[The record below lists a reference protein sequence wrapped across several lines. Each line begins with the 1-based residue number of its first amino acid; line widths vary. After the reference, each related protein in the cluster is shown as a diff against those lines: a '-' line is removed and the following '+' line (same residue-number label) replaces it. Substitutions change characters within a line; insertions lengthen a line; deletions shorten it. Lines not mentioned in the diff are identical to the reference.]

1 MNGAAVPDRTEPQ
14 PRGDQ
19 RSRTDELKAWLT
31 APASVVPLRVWIV
44 TRLMFAVLTYF
55 GVILFNSV
63 LHGAHPSF
71 THSFLSAWH
80 NPISHGGWDTNWY
93 LQIAERGYHWK
104 NPAGTTP
111 AAFFPLY
118 PLLIHVGTAVTHHSS
133 LLIALLISNL
143 SFLAALGYLYRLTV
157 WELGKQTAARVVLYI
172 AIFPT
177 ALFFF
182 AGYSESLFLVL
193 TVACFYHMRRR
204 QWLLA
209 GFFGGLASATRVTG
223 VLLFVPYVYEY
234 GRACNFRPR
243 EMLRG
248 FGVPGALLIPLGLA
262 GFMLYLQRAVGD
274 PIAFSHG
281 QEAWQKILT
290 LKLWA
295 GFAET
300 VRQVVSVQPPAS
312 FYEAHNLINGGIGL
326 IFLIA
331 SVLAARRLPASYS
344 LYVAAFWVV
353 TLASPAMAGGYPVPL
368 ISLSRYVLTLF
379 PVFMYFGLLGR
390 RRDAHDAYVVLSA
403 GLLSLFTVQ
412 FLIGGWIV

>member
-1 MNGAAVPDRTEPQ
+1 
-14 PRGDQ
+14 
-19 RSRTDELKAWLT
+19 
-31 APASVVPLRVWIV
+31 
-44 TRLMFAVLTYF
+44 MFAVLTYF

-71 THSFLSAWH
+71 THSFLAAWH

-118 PLLIHVGTAVTHHSS
+118 PLLIHVGTAVTHRSS
-133 LLIALLISNL
+133 LLIALLTSNL
-143 SFLAALGYLYRLTV
+143 AFLAALAYLYRLTE
-157 WELGKQTAARVVLYI
+157 WELGRRTASRVVLYI

-182 AGYSESLFLVL
+182 AGYSESLFLFL

-204 QWLLA
+204 DWLISGL
-209 GFFGGLASATRVTG
+209 FGGLASATRVTG
-223 VLLFVPYVYEY
+223 VLLLLPYLYEY
-234 GRACNFRPR
+234 ARASNFRPR

-248 FGVPGALLIPLGLA
+248 FGIPGALLVPCGLA
-262 GFMLYLQRAVGD
+262 AFMLYLQHAVGD

-281 QEAWQKILT
+281 QEAWQKIFT
-290 LKLWA
+290 LRLWA

-300 VRQVVSVQPPAS
+300 VRQIVSVQPPAS
-312 FYEAHNLINGGIGL
+312 FYEAHNLINAGL
-326 IFLIA
+326 GLAFLVA
-331 SVLAARRLPASYS
+331 SALAARRLPASYS

-390 RRDAHDAYVVLSA
+390 HRDAHDAYIVLSA
-403 GLLSLFTVQ
+403 ALLSLFTIQ
-412 FLIGGWIV
+412 FLIGGWVV

>member
-1 MNGAAVPDRTEPQ
+1 
-14 PRGDQ
+14 
-19 RSRTDELKAWLT
+19 
-31 APASVVPLRVWIV
+31 
-44 TRLMFAVLTYF
+44 
-55 GVILFNSV
+55 
-63 LHGAHPSF
+63 
-71 THSFLSAWH
+71 
-80 NPISHGGWDTNWY
+80 
-93 LQIAERGYHWK
+93 
-104 NPAGTTP
+104 
-111 AAFFPLY
+111 
-118 PLLIHVGTAVTHHSS
+118 
-133 LLIALLISNL
+133 
-143 SFLAALGYLYRLTV
+143 
-157 WELGKQTAARVVLYI
+157 
-172 AIFPT
+172 
-177 ALFFF
+177 
-182 AGYSESLFLVL
+182 
-193 TVACFYHMRRR
+193 
-204 QWLLA
+204 
-209 GFFGGLASATRVTG
+209 
-223 VLLFVPYVYEY
+223 
-234 GRACNFRPR
+234 
-243 EMLRG
+243 
-248 FGVPGALLIPLGLA
+248 
-262 GFMLYLQRAVGD
+262 MLYLQRAVGD